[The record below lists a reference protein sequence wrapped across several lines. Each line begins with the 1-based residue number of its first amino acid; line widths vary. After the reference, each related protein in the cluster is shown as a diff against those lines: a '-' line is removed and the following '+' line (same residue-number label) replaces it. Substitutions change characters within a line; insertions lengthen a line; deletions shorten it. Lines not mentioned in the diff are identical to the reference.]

1 MVIQEDYVKF
11 FLYLGAAISTGI
23 ASLSGGFAE
32 GHIAAEATKSIM
44 KQPKAN
50 ETILRSMLI
59 SQAVTETGAIFG
71 LVISLLLI
79 FGGFAHYG
87 VDWARAFS
95 FLGAGLAMGLGCT
108 GPNFGSGYSGAQAMI
123 GVGRTPSKSGR
134 ITTNMLIGQALSQT
148 SAIFALVV
156 AFLLLYTIP
165 AQIDHP
171 TLNKMIIKS
180 CAYLAAGFTIGFG
193 TIGPGSSIGYVAGRA
208 NLMLSKYYKS
218 QSVITRTMFLGA
230 AVTESTSIYALVTA
244 FLLIFIS

>member
-1 MVIQEDYVKF
+1 MLIQEEFVKV
-11 FLYLGAAISTGI
+11 FLFMGAAISTGV

-32 GHIAAEATKSIM
+32 GHIAAEATKSMMI
-44 KQPKAN
+44 QPKASDS
-50 ETILRSMLI
+50 ILRSMLI

-79 FGGFAHYG
+79 FGGFTHFGA
-87 VDWARAFS
+87 DWARAFS

-108 GPNFGSGYSGAQAMI
+108 GPNFGSGYSGAQAMKSI
-123 GVGRTPSKSGR
+123 GRVPSQNGR

-156 AFLLLYTIP
+156 AFMLLYTVP
-165 AQIDHP
+165 SQ
-171 TLNKMIIKS
+171 TSVSSLNALILKS
-180 CAYLAAGFTIGFG
+180 CAYLGAGLTIGLG
-193 TIGPGSSIGYVAGRA
+193 TIGPGAGIGFVAGKA
-208 NLMLSKYYKS
+208 NLMLSKYSKS
-218 QSVITRTMFLGA
+218 QSLITRTMFLGA